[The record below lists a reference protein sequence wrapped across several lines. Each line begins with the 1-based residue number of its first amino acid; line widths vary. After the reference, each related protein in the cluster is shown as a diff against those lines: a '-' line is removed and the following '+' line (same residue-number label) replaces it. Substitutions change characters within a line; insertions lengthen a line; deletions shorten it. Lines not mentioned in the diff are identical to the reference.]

1 MGKRKTRN
9 KNKTKINL
17 LEKNANKNCTTIYD
31 TFYGSVLFFSYF
43 PIRSDNALKSM
54 KNLISYSNFIN
65 SKQSKYIILK
75 SLKFLQHNINPI

>member
-17 LEKNANKNCTTIYD
+17 LENNAIKTALLSMTLF
-31 TFYGSVLFFSYF
+31 TVVFYFFSYF

-65 SKQSKYIILK
+65 STQSKYIK
-75 SLKFLQHNINPI
+75 KFEIPPT